1 MRKLALLLLALAGL
15 SLVVNAQG
23 RKPKINNNTYQTLPF
38 SQNWTNTSLLGT
50 ADDWSAVPG
59 IVGYRG
65 DNFTDKTGTDPQTLL
80 GDSMRVV
87 DVNVNQKKINS
98 FNTGGVTEFEIAN
111 PTIALAGSGT
121 ADAPFIVMFL
131 NTTGFKSINVS
142 YNLRDL
148 EDSTDNAIQAVA
160 AQYRVGNSG
169 NFTNIPSAFVA
180 DATEGPSIGG
190 KITPISFTLP
200 VGAENQGQVQIRIIT
215 TNAVGNDEWVGID
228 DISVTGDPLTGGK
241 PKASLSLSSL
251 SAAEGSDP
259 VTVTVS
265 TTEPVTGD
273 QTVTLAI
280 SGSGITSSDYE
291 VSSST
296 VTIPDGQSS
305 GTVTLT
311 ILDDSDI
318 EGIETLF
325 ATISS
330 PSDGI
335 VLGTVVQQELEI
347 IDNDANSVSIEASL
361 LTANEGAGSVS
372 FTIKT
377 TQPVSATESVTLNF
391 AGTATEG
398 VDYTTPGQTVTINSG
413 TDQTVVDLTLIDDD
427 IFEGNETII
436 VTINSV
442 SDGLLLSND
451 KSVTLTIVE
460 NEVPAAESILSAKTK
475 PAGSIVIVK
484 GTVSASF
491 KGKVGATIAFQD
503 ATAGIQLY
511 DRKTDL
517 LNPGDSIYV
526 KGKTE
531 DRVGALQIVSV
542 ESLYVY
548 PIKGKLVPKVIT
560 SVEATESYE
569 SQLVLIKNLKIPA
582 GTFAGN
588 TNYKSNDRVGQVEVR
603 ITGTTN
609 NIIGTE
615 IPADSVDVVGLL
627 GQFNAIY
634 QLQPRSL
641 ADFVAF
647 GGINNVSI
655 SASTTSA
662 SEAEQTAITLT
673 VSSISPVNSTQ
684 TIDLEV
690 TGTGVTAGDYTL
702 SSTTITIPAGQTSGS
717 ATFSIVDDAETEG
730 VEVAT
735 ISLVN
740 PSAGLNIANKSVAI
754 AISDNDGVV
763 KDYLSVVEAKALPL
777 NSVVTVTGR
786 ITVANELGGP
796 AYFQDATGGMAVFE
810 SPLHIAVAIGD
821 SIKLTGPIT
830 EYGQKGSNPL
840 TTPNGEPGTGL
851 LQISGAGVT
860 FQVFKDNNK
869 PVEPKIVTIADI
881 NESLEG
887 QLIKIR
893 NTTVDFV
900 GAFGSNKNY
909 TISDPSGSLNL
920 GLRIDNNTNLVNAT
934 APTTPIDLVGVV
946 SQFLGNYQIIP
957 RFSEDLGVK
966 AVVIPGETVS
976 KDLTFEIGTWNMKWF
991 GVSAQSGLVDSIQI
1005 KNAIKVLRTMNLD
1018 VYAVQEISSTAAW
1031 KTLMD
1036 SLKLKGYAGFVAPI
1050 SQQQKTA
1057 FIYKKATVDSVNAK
1071 FSFNTGDWANGRYPY
1086 EFTFNT
1092 TVNGVTRKI
1101 TAINIHAKAT
1111 TSVPPSDDVSRR
1123 EMDAIQLKTYLDA
1136 NHSTDNV
1143 IVLGDYND
1151 DVIKSV
1157 VATLPSPYANF
1168 VSDPAAYKFVTSYLS
1183 EKGQTSYRSSSMLD
1197 HILITNE
1204 MYSMHWDSTQRIE
1217 NPFYIGSYL
1226 SSTSDHFPVWTRFR
1240 LERFTDVADNNGTVP
1255 NGFAL
1260 MGNYPNPFNPTTAI
1274 RFSLPV
1280 AGSVKLDVFNTL
1292 GQRVAS
1298 ESFVR
1303 NAGIGTIDFNA
1314 SRLTSGVYFYTLTF
1328 DNKTA
1333 SSKFMILK

>member
-15 SLVVNAQG
+15 SLVVNAQA

-65 DNFTDKTGTDPQTLL
+65 DNFAATTGVDPQTLV

-87 DVNVNQKKINS
+87 DVNVNQAAPNT
-98 FNTGGVTEFEIAN
+98 FTTGGATEFEITN
-111 PTIALAGSGT
+111 PTVALAGSGT
-121 ADAPFIVMFL
+121 ADAPFLVLFL
-131 NTTGFKSINVS
+131 NTTGFKSISVS

-148 EDSTDNAIQAVA
+148 EDGTDNAIQSVA

-169 NFTNIPSAFVA
+169 NFTNIPSAFVL
-180 DATEGPSIGG
+180 DATVQSAVMS
-190 KITPISFTLP
+190 TPVNFTLP
-200 VGAENQGQVQIRIIT
+200 VDAEDKGQVQIRIIT
-215 TNAVGNDEWVGID
+215 TNAIGNDEWVGID
-228 DISVTGDPLTGGK
+228 DIEISGDPLTGGK
-241 PKASLSLSSL
+241 PKASMSLSSL

-259 VTVTVS
+259 VIVTVT
-265 TTEPVTGD
+265 TTEPVSGD
-273 QTVTLAI
+273 QTVSLTI
-280 SGSGITSSDYE
+280 SGSGISSTDYE
-291 VSSST
+291 LSSST
-296 VTIPDGQSS
+296 VTIPDGQTT

-318 EGIETLF
+318 EGIETLL
-325 ATISS
+325 ATISA
-330 PSDGI
+330 PSDSI
-335 VLGTVVQQELEI
+335 VLGSVVQQELEI
-347 IDNDANSVSIEASL
+347 IDNDANSVSIEAAFS
-361 LTANEGAGSVS
+361 TINEGDGSVS

-377 TQPVSATESVTLNF
+377 SQAVTVNESVSLSF
-391 AGTATEG
+391 SGTATEG
-398 VDYTTPGQTVTINSG
+398 VDYTTPVQNVTVLSG
-413 TDQTVVDLTLIDDD
+413 TDQTTVTLTLVDDD
-427 IFEGNETII
+427 VFEGNENIS

-442 SDGLLLSND
+442 SDGLLLSNQ
-451 KSVTLTIVE
+451 KSITITITE
-460 NEVPAAESILSAKTK
+460 NEVPVAESILAAKNK
-475 PAGSIVIVK
+475 PVGSIVIVK
-484 GTVSASF
+484 GTVSASY
-491 KGKVGATIAFQD
+491 KGTVGATIAFQD

-531 DRVGALQIVSV
+531 DRFGAMQVVSV

-548 PIKGKLVPKVIT
+548 PIKGKIVPKVIT
-560 SVEATESYE
+560 SVEATETYE
-569 SQLVLIKNLKIPA
+569 SQLVLIKNLKLPA

-588 TNYKSNDRVGQVEVR
+588 TNIKANDRVGQVEVR
-603 ITGTTN
+603 VTGTTN

-615 IPADSVDVVGLL
+615 IPTDSVDIVGLL
-627 GQFNAIY
+627 GQFNAFY

-647 GGINNVSI
+647 GGVNNVSLA
-655 SASTTSA
+655 ASTTSA
-662 SEAEQTAITLT
+662 SEAEQTVITLT
-673 VSSISPVNSTQ
+673 ASTISPVNTNQ
-684 TIDLEV
+684 TVDLEV
-690 TGTGVTAGDYTL
+690 TGTGITAGDYTL
-702 SSTTITIPAGQTSGS
+702 SASTLTILAGQTSGS
-717 ATFSIVDDAETEG
+717 VTFTIVNDTETEG

-740 PSAGLNIANKSVAI
+740 PSAGLKIANKSVGI
-754 AISDNDGVV
+754 AITDNDGEV
-763 KDYLSVVEAKALPL
+763 KDYLSIVEAKALPL
-777 NSVVTVTGR
+777 NTVVTVTGR
-786 ITVANELGGP
+786 ITVAMELGGP
-796 AYFQDATGGMAVFE
+796 AYFQDPTGGLAVFDN
-810 SPLHIAVAIGD
+810 PLHLAVAIGD
-821 SIKLTGPIT
+821 SVKITGPLT

-851 LQISGAGVT
+851 VQISGAGVT

-881 NESLEG
+881 GESLEG

-893 NTTVDFV
+893 NATVDFV

-946 SQFLGNYQIIP
+946 SQYLGNYQIIP
-957 RFSEDLGVK
+957 RYTEDLGVK
-966 AVVIPGETVS
+966 AAVIPGENVS

-991 GVSAQSGLVDSIQI
+991 GVAAQSGLVDSIQI
-1005 KNAIKVLRTMNLD
+1005 ANAIKVLRTMNLD
-1018 VYAVQEISSTAAW
+1018 VYAVQEISSTSAW

-1057 FIYKKATVDSVNAK
+1057 FIYKKATVDSLNAK
-1071 FSFNTGDWANGRYPY
+1071 FSFNTGDWASGRYPY
-1086 EFTFNT
+1086 EFTFNA

-1111 TSVPPSDDVSRR
+1111 TSTPPSTDVNRR
-1123 EMDAIQLKTYLDA
+1123 EMDAIQLKNYIDA
-1136 NHSTDNV
+1136 NLASDNV

-1151 DVIKSV
+1151 DVTKSV
-1157 VATLPSPYANF
+1157 IENLPSPYANF
-1168 VSDPAAYKFVTSYLS
+1168 VSDPTAYNIVTKFLS

-1204 MYSMHWDSTQRIE
+1204 MFPMHWDSTQRIE

-1240 LERFTDVADNNGTVP
+1240 LEKSVDVTDNNGTIP
-1255 NGFAL
+1255 TSFAL
-1260 MGNYPNPFNPTTAI
+1260 IGNYPNPFNPTTSI
-1274 RFSLPV
+1274 RFNLPV
-1280 AGSVKLDVFNTL
+1280 AGSVKLDVYNTL
-1292 GQRVAS
+1292 GQRVAG
-1298 ESFVR
+1298 ETFFR
-1303 NAGIGTIDFNA
+1303 NAGIGTFDFNA
-1314 SRLTSGVYFYTLTF
+1314 ARLTSGVYFYTLTF

-1333 SSKFMILK
+1333 SSKFMLLK